1 MTAPGSPQWRLA
13 PVLRLVALALLFS
26 VGALM
31 TVGVLS
37 LVLWAAAVVLVVVAA
52 VKLGK
57 NWGKRR

>member
-1 MTAPGSPQWRLA
+1 MAAPKAPQWPLA
-13 PVLRLVALALLFS
+13 PVLRLAALAMLFS

-37 LVLWAAAVVLVVVAA
+37 IVLWAAAAVLLVLAA

-57 NWGKRR
+57 NWRRR